1 MMLVMAQKD
10 VLIFES
16 DSHRHGDVGMAQN
29 PQIGE
34 AVQLAPALND
44 HEARAILTA
53 LHDRVRRKRI
63 MVANLVL
70 QTTQDSLPPFRARS
84 LSRMYGEKRC
94 FVLKIP
100 RGETQTR
107 WVKTQ

>member
-1 MMLVMAQKD
+1 MMVMAQRD

-53 LHDRVRRKRI
+53 PHDHVRRTRI
-63 MVANLVL
+63 MVGPSFANNPRF
-70 QTTQDSLPPFRARS
+70 SLP
-84 LSRMYGEKRC
+84 LSSS
-94 FVLKIP
+94 
-100 RGETQTR
+100 
-107 WVKTQ
+107 